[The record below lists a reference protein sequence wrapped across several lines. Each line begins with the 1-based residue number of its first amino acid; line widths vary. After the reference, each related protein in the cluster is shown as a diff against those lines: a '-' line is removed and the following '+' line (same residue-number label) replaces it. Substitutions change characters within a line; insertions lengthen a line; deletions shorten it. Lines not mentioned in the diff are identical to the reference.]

1 MAEHTATLDWRG
13 PGEADML
20 AGRYSREHTVGFD
33 GGVSVPGSASPSV
46 VRAPW
51 SAEAAADPEEM
62 LVAAVA
68 ACHMLTFID
77 LARHAGFAVLSYRDR
92 AGGRMGKLSDGRFAV
107 TRIVLRPAIEWPP
120 GKAPSQGQLDD
131 LHHRAHQ
138 ACFIANSVTAE
149 ITVEPPAAT
158 EAASAGG
165 AAAHA

>member
-1 MAEHTATLDWRG
+1 MAEHVATVDWRG
-13 PGEADML
+13 PGEADVL
-20 AGRYSREHTVGFD
+20 AGRYTREHVVGFD
-33 GGVSVPGSASPSV
+33 GGVVLPGSASPSV

-77 LARHAGFAVLSYRDR
+77 LARHVGYAVLSYRDR
-92 AGGRMGKLSDGRFAV
+92 AAGRVGKRADGRFAV
-107 TRIVLRPAIEWPP
+107 TRIALRPAIEWPP
-120 GKAPSQGQLDD
+120 GKAPPQQALAE
-131 LHHRAHQ
+131 LHEKAHA

-149 ITVEPPAAT
+149 IVIEPPAAT
-158 EAASAGG
+158 EAAGSGG